1 MNIPKSNTDLIR
13 LKCVFS
19 MGTLFLSSSDT
30 LHPFPS
36 LAQERVN
43 PIRKEPEVLNTA
55 FMQGGGFSFW
65 GDYSNLSPSYSNLS
79 PSYALE
85 D

>member
-1 MNIPKSNTDLIR
+1 
-13 LKCVFS
+13 

-30 LHPFPS
+30 LTLHPFPS
-36 LAQERVN
+36 LVQERVN
-43 PIRKEPEVLNTA
+43 PIRKEAEVLNTA

-65 GDYSNLSPSYSNLS
+65 GDYSNLSPSY
-79 PSYALE
+79 ALE